1 MKARFGLIIALSIG
15 LAGCNALGGRRQ
27 TVDLPAPLPEI
38 AEAQSV
44 RWLWDVDVGG
54 KSGERFPYLAPSTGD
69 GRIYA
74 ASVDGRVI
82 AVDPGKGEQVWRVK
96 TKTRIAAGP
105 TWVADTLLVGTLDG
119 EVLALAAG
127 DGEVRWRRQMSSEV
141 LAAPRADQGVV
152 VVRTLD
158 GRVTGLNLEDG
169 STRWVYESTVPAL
182 TLRGTGAPLLENG
195 FAMVGLDNGKV
206 IALRLTDGRLVWEET
221 VALPTGRS
229 EVERLVDI
237 DGDPALLA
245 GGLFVTTFQ
254 GKIAGFDLRSGR
266 RVWEREASSYQS
278 LAASREEIYE
288 VDDQSRVSALDLQ
301 SGDRLWNQDALRYR
315 VLTAPVIVGGHVVVA
330 DAEGYVFWLDRETGR
345 VVAEERVDRKGI
357 SAMPLV
363 TGGNTVV
370 VQGRSGRLAALSI
383 ARE

>member
-15 LAGCNALGGRRQ
+15 LAGCSALGGRRQ
-27 TVDLPAPLPEI
+27 SVDLPASLPQIE
-38 AEAQSV
+38 EAQPV

-54 KSGERFPYLAPSTGD
+54 TSGERFPYLAPSIGD
-69 GRIYA
+69 GWIYA
-74 ASVDGRVI
+74 ASADGRVI
-82 AVDPGKGEQVWRVK
+82 AVNPADGEQVWRVK
-96 TKTRIAAGP
+96 TDARIAAGP

-119 EVLALAAG
+119 EILALAAS
-127 DGEVRWRRQMSSEV
+127 DGQVRWRRQMSSEV

-169 STRWVYESTVPAL
+169 STRWIYESTVPAL

-206 IALRLTDGRLVWEET
+206 IALRLADGRLVWEET

-245 GGLFVTTFQ
+245 GGLFVATFQ

-288 VDDQSRVSALDLQ
+288 VDDQSRINALDFQ
-301 SGDRLWNQDALRYR
+301 TGDRLWSQDALRYR
-315 VLTAPVIVGGHVVVA
+315 ALTAPVIVGRHVVVA
-330 DAEGYVFWLDRETGR
+330 DADGYVFWLDRETGR
-345 VVAEERVDRKGI
+345 LVAEERVDRKGI

-363 TGGNTVV
+363 AGGNTVV

-383 ARE
+383 HGE